1 MRFDQR
7 ARRALRDA
15 GVSTDAIQRAE
26 QDLADAASET
36 AAEVEAFFADVET
49 VYSDMDQTHSSAE
62 YPEHDFDYVDL
73 FTHSDDVRGFLR
85 FDSWGVYVADAR
97 VLSVDG
103 GEAGVVELT
112 LGPTVND
119 RVRFARE
126 RARLE

>member
-26 QDLADAASET
+26 RDLADAASET
-36 AAEVEAFFADVET
+36 AAEVEAFFADTET

-62 YPEHDFDYVDL
+62 YPEHTVDYLDL

-85 FDSWGVYVADAR
+85 FDSWGVYVEDAR
-97 VLSVDG
+97 VLADEDG
-103 GEAGVVELT
+103 DPEVVELT
-112 LGPTVND
+112 LGPTVHG

-126 RARLE
+126 RAHLE

>member
-26 QDLADAASET
+26 RDLADAASET
-36 AAEVEAFFADVET
+36 AAEAEAFFADLDT

-62 YPEHDFDYVDL
+62 YPEHAVDYLDL

-85 FDSWGVYVADAR
+85 FDSWGVYVEDAR
-97 VLSVDG
+97 VLDD
-103 GEAGVVELT
+103 EVVELT
-112 LGPTVND
+112 LGPTVHD

-126 RARLE
+126 RAHLE

>member
-26 QDLADAASET
+26 RDLADAASET
-36 AAEVEAFFADVET
+36 AAEVEAFFDGVET
-49 VYSDMDQTHSSAE
+49 VYSDMDRTHSSAE
-62 YPEHDFDYVDL
+62 YPEHTVDYLDL

-85 FDSWGVYVADAR
+85 FDSWGVYVEDAR
-97 VLSVDG
+97 VLDD
-103 GEAGVVELT
+103 EVVELT
-112 LGPTVND
+112 LGPTVHG

-126 RARLE
+126 RAHLE

>member
-26 QDLADAASET
+26 RDLADAASET
-36 AAEVEAFFADVET
+36 AAEVEAFFADTET

-62 YPEHDFDYVDL
+62 YPEHTVDYLDL

-85 FDSWGVYVADAR
+85 FDSWGVYVEDAR
-97 VLSVDG
+97 VLDDD
-103 GEAGVVELT
+103 VVELT
-112 LGPTVND
+112 LGPTVHD

-126 RARLE
+126 RAHLE

>member
-26 QDLADAASET
+26 RDLADAASET
-36 AAEVEAFFADVET
+36 ADDVEAFFADVDT
-49 VYSDMDQTHSSAE
+49 VYSDMDQTHSSAD
-62 YPEHDFDYVDL
+62 YPEHAVDYVDL

-85 FDSWGVYVADAR
+85 FDSWGVYVEDAR
-97 VLSVDG
+97 VL
-103 GEAGVVELT
+103 AGADDEPAVVELT
-112 LGPTVND
+112 LGPTVHD

-126 RARLE
+126 RAHLE

>member
-26 QDLADAASET
+26 RDLADAASET
-36 AAEVEAFFADVET
+36 AAEVEGVFADVDT
-49 VYSDMDQTHSSAE
+49 VFSDMDQTHSSAD
-62 YPEHDFDYVDL
+62 YPEHEVDYLDL

-85 FDSWGVYVADAR
+85 FDSWGVYVEDAR
-97 VLSVDG
+97 VLDD
-103 GEAGVVELT
+103 ETVELT

-126 RARLE
+126 RAHLE

>member
-26 QDLADAASET
+26 RDLADAASET
-36 AAEVEAFFADVET
+36 AAEVAAFFEDVDT

-62 YPEHDFDYVDL
+62 YPEHTVDYLDL

-85 FDSWGVYVADAR
+85 FDSWGVYVEDAR
-97 VLSVDG
+97 VLSD
-103 GEAGVVELT
+103 ETVELT
-112 LGPTVND
+112 LGPTVHD

-126 RARLE
+126 RAHLE

>member
-26 QDLADAASET
+26 RDLADAASET
-36 AAEVEAFFADVET
+36 AAAVEAFFADVET
-49 VYSDMDQTHSSAE
+49 AYSNMDRTHASAE
-62 YPEHDFDYVDL
+62 YPEHDVEYVDL

-85 FDSWGVYVADAR
+85 FDSWGVYVEDAR
-97 VLSVDG
+97 VLADADG
-103 GEAGVVELT
+103 DPEVVELT
-112 LGPTVND
+112 LGPTVHD

-126 RARLE
+126 RAALE